1 MCPFFI
7 KFSGM
12 KSVCCVDFIIIDD
25 AYLIRT
31 YITFWTAMIF
41 KFWLKAW
48 CVKKKFICKTTE
60 ITDCTVSARIKI
72 QILIF

>member
-25 AYLIRT
+25 AYLIRPDL
-31 YITFWTAMIF
+31 YH
-41 KFWLKAW
+41 
-48 CVKKKFICKTTE
+48 
-60 ITDCTVSARIKI
+60 
-72 QILIF
+72 ILDSHDF